1 MEKVLKHLTD
11 IERKLSKIDK
21 ISSKGASSLNMK
33 EMIKLSRKGSSID
46 SCMKKC
52 VKDYEGITPTDAQ
65 AKEILALLEKIAS
78 VNENQMKLARD
89 DKPAMDK
96 MHAAG
101 LVKKN
106 IAKGQE
112 TSGAFWGV
120 MVQKS
125 PEGEVKERAKSLDE
139 KVKGAVVETLRVYGD
154 ATGGEEVDI
163 GGEDDSD

>member
-1 MEKVLKHLTD
+1 M
-11 IERKLSKIDK
+11 
-21 ISSKGASSLNMK
+21 
-33 EMIKLSRKGSSID
+33 
-46 SCMKKC
+46 
-52 VKDYEGITPTDAQ
+52 
-65 AKEILALLEKIAS
+65 LALLEKIAN
-78 VNENQMKLARD
+78 VNEKQMKLARD

-120 MVQKS
+120 MIQKS
-125 PEGEVKERAKSLDE
+125 PEGEIQGSVKTLDE
-139 KVKGAVVETLRVYGD
+139 KLKKAVVETLKVYGD
-154 ATGGEEVDI
+154 ATGGEDQDI